1 MNDPDTR
8 PAADT
13 LDQAA
18 GLRRWAEK
26 HKANPNATAH
36 QAAPLSSPAP
46 DRTLILFGPTQ
57 AAGPAHETLERWHRQ
72 GHQWIG
78 HPARWRLL
86 LVDNKHRNLQA
97 LTRQQPRWGLWIDS
111 DLDAFRRAFQT
122 LCQLSEQGGPDHVL
136 ALHAGFPRQ
145 GLLNNLREAAHRYL
159 GVRLLLIDEISD

>member
-8 PAADT
+8 PAVET

-18 GLRRWAEK
+18 GLRRWAEQN
-26 HKANPNATAH
+26 KAHPTATAH
-36 QAAPLSSPAP
+36 EVAPLSPPAP

-57 AAGPAHETLERWHRQ
+57 AAGPAHKTLERWHQQ

-78 HPARWRLL
+78 HPARWRMLP
-86 LVDNKHRNLQA
+86 VDNNHRDLQT

-122 LCQLSEQGGPDHVL
+122 LRQLSEQGGPDHVL